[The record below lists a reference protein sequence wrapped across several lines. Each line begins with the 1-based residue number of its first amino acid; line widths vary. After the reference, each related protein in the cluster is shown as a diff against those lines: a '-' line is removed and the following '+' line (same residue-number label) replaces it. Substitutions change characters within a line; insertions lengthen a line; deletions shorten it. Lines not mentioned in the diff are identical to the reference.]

1 MIRENDKK
9 YLLPSDYE
17 NKYDINTNLRR
28 ERAKSNIN
36 TFQRIFTSNTINE
49 NLNENENEN
58 EKNNENFSPKNI
70 NTNNNYNNNS
80 RNNYFFY
87 RPQDSMD
94 NLISYKYALNFRE
107 VV

>member
-1 MIRENDKK
+1 MNSPSYTPSPDMIRENDKK

-17 NKYDINTNLRR
+17 NKYDINLRR

-36 TFQRIFTSNTINE
+36 TFKRIFTINQI
-49 NLNENENEN
+49 NENENYN
-58 EKNNENFSPKNI
+58 DNDNS
-70 NTNNNYNNNS
+70 NTNS

-87 RPQDSMD
+87 RPEDSMD
-94 NLISYKYALNFRE
+94 NLISYKYAPNFRE